1 MELEELL
8 RNVNGSYW
16 DFVVGIPLILK
27 KIDGGEQK
35 VIEFIK
41 ENPDARTSEII
52 RFVDKLE
59 GI

>member
-16 DFVVGIPLILK
+16 DFVVGIPLIIK
-27 KIDGGEQK
+27 KIDDGEQK

-41 ENPDARTSEII
+41 ENPDAGTSEII